1 MAKEKY
7 DFRSI
12 DGIGQRNMKQR
23 VVALATMKGGSGKS
37 TAALCLAAHWWHAG
51 RNVAVIDADPQR
63 SILRWQSSG
72 DVLGALECIAAD
84 ESNIGATITDCLE
97 RGIERVVVDTPG
109 FRAAVTETA
118 ISMAGLC
125 LIPVRPSPVD
135 FEIAADKVEM
145 IAKLRADGSEGPT
158 AYRFLMTQVI
168 QGSVIS
174 RHMRSEMTAAGYPLL
189 NVQMS
194 HRVAYAEAALGGS
207 TPTLEQPGGAVAK
220 EIAALASEVD
230 AFLE

>member
-1 MAKEKY
+1 
-7 DFRSI
+7 
-12 DGIGQRNMKQR
+12 MKRR

-51 RNVAVIDADPQR
+51 RRVAVIDADPQR
-63 SILRWQSSG
+63 SVLRWQSSG
-72 DVLGALECIAAD
+72 DILSALECIGAD
-84 ESNIGATITDCLE
+84 DTNIGAAIAGCLD

-109 FRAAVTETA
+109 FRAPVTETA
-118 ISMAGLC
+118 IAMAGLC

-145 IAKLRADGSEGPT
+145 IAKLRAGGSEGPT
-158 AYRFLMTQVI
+158 SYRFLLTQVI

-174 RHMRSEMTAAGYPLL
+174 RHMRNEMTAAGYPLL
-189 NVQMS
+189 DAKMS

-207 TPTLEQPGGAVAK
+207 TPTLEQPRGAVAK
-220 EIAALASEVD
+220 EIAEIANEVD
-230 AFLE
+230 EFLE

>member
-1 MAKEKY
+1 
-7 DFRSI
+7 
-12 DGIGQRNMKQR
+12 MKQR
-23 VVALATMKGGSGKS
+23 LVALATMKGGSGKS

-51 RNVAVIDADPQR
+51 RSVAVIDADPQR
-63 SILRWQSSG
+63 SILRWQASG
-72 DVLGALECIAAD
+72 GVLGALECIGAD
-84 ESNIGATITDCLE
+84 ESNIGATITDCLD

-145 IAKLRADGSEGPT
+145 IAKLRADGNEGPIS
-158 AYRFLMTQVI
+158 YRFLLTQVI

-189 NVQMS
+189 NAKMS

-220 EIAALASEVD
+220 EIAELADEVD
-230 AFLE
+230 DFLE